1 MRRAYANAL
10 GAQPT
15 YPEIGAS
22 LDGPLPPGYD
32 HVDGRVRVGT
42 ADEFERARAAL
53 FGWAPQR
60 HAGIEIHPADARP
73 DVGTTVLLRI
83 GFGPLRITAPCR
95 VVRVVDEPGRAGFAY
110 GTLPG
115 HPERGE
121 ESFVLHRTD
130 SDTMFEIRAFSR
142 PARWFSHVGAPVSR
156 MVQRRVTAAYL
167 RGIPS
172 AIPPSANS

>member
-1 MRRAYANAL
+1 MRRAYEKAL

-22 LDGPLPPGYD
+22 VDGPMPPGYD
-32 HVDGRVRVGT
+32 HVEGRVRVGT
-42 ADEFERARAAL
+42 ADEFGRARDAL

-60 HAGIEIHPADARP
+60 RAGIEIHPRDARP
-73 DVGTTVLLRI
+73 EPGTTVLLRI
-83 GFGPLRITAPCR
+83 GLGPIGITAPCR
-95 VVRVVDEPGRAGFAY
+95 VVLAVDEPDRAGFAY

-130 SDTMFEIRAFSR
+130 TDTLFEIRAFSR
-142 PARWFSHVGAPVSR
+142 PARWFSRLGAPVSR
-156 MVQRRVTAAYL
+156 TVQRRVTAAYL
-167 RGIPS
+167 RAIPS
-172 AIPPSANS
+172 AIQPSANS

>member
-1 MRRAYANAL
+1 MRRAYGNAL
-10 GAQPT
+10 GAHPT

-22 LDGPLPPGYD
+22 VGGPMPPGYD
-32 HVDGRVRVGT
+32 LVDGRVRVGT
-42 ADEFERARAAL
+42 SAEFERARDAL
-53 FGWAPQR
+53 FDWAPQR

-73 DVGTTVLLRI
+73 EPGTTVLLRM
-83 GFGPLRITAPCR
+83 GLGPVRISAPCR
-95 VVRVVDEPGRAGFAY
+95 VVWAVDEPGRAGFAY

-130 SDTMFEIRAFSR
+130 TDTLLEVRAFSR
-142 PARWFSHVGAPVSR
+142 PARWFSRVGAPVSR

-167 RGIPS
+167 RAIPS
-172 AIPPSANS
+172 AIQPSANS

>member
-22 LDGPLPPGYD
+22 VDGPLPPGYD
-32 HVDGRVRVGT
+32 HVDGRVRVG
-42 ADEFERARAAL
+42 AAGDFERARAAL
-53 FGWAPQR
+53 LGWAPQR
-60 HAGIEIHPADARP
+60 HAGIEVHPRDARP
-73 DVGTTVLLRI
+73 EPGTTVLLRM
-83 GFGPLRITAPCR
+83 GLGPLRITAPCR
-95 VVRVVDEPGRAGFAY
+95 VVLAIDEPGRAGFAY

-121 ESFVLHRTD
+121 ESFVLLRTD
-130 SDTMFEIRAFSR
+130 TDTLLVIRAFSR
-142 PARWFSHVGAPVSR
+142 PARWFSRLGAPVSR

-167 RGIPS
+167 RSIPS
-172 AIPPSANS
+172 AIQPSANS